1 MTKRVVFL
9 VLVIF
14 WMALIFAFSS
24 QPSDESTEVSHSVG
38 KKIGAWFV
46 PGYADW
52 QPEKQEE
59 FAAAIDYPVR
69 KTAHASEYAV
79 LALLFVGVLS
89 SWEIRFFHGNYRVIS
104 AFVLTAAYASTDEFH
119 QLFVPGRSGRVQ
131 DVLIDSLG
139 ALVGCLCFL
148 AVRTL
153 LGKIRKRGNPLNR

>member
-1 MTKRVVFL
+1 MTKRIIFL
-9 VLVIF
+9 VLTVL
-14 WMALIFAFSS
+14 WMVLIFAFSS
-24 QPSDESTEVSHSVG
+24 QPADESTEMSHSVG

-79 LALLFVGVLS
+79 LALLFLGTLF
-89 SWEIRFFHGNYRVIS
+89 SWKNRFVRGDYRILL

-119 QLFVPGRSGRVQ
+119 QLFVSGRSGRIQ

-139 ALVGCLCFL
+139 ALAGCLLFL
-148 AVRTL
+148 AVRAL
-153 LGKIRKRGNPLNR
+153 HGKIRKTA